1 MSFTATRKLHAWNF
15 FFPVRFQSRTGQIG
29 ALVGAEIGRRCFIVS
44 RWGFL
49 NTTFIKH
56 RLLPETNATAVL
68 IKTGIQG
75 RAIYRAAMQTHTCKR
90 RQVFFRWHE
99 SCKETSSCLCT
110 YGLFKHSFC
119 FGPVCKKK
127 WIPVH
132 TKGVK
137 KRKKKQILSLC
148 RLSADVKHAKQRRGN
163 FVDFIGKDVPKNEN
177 QVWVMR
183 VAGLWSWVTSEY

>member
-15 FFPVRFQSRTGQIG
+15 FFPARFQSRTGQNG

-99 SCKETSSCLCT
+99 SCKETSSCRCT
-110 YGLFKHSFC
+110 YGLFKHTH
-119 FGPVCKKK
+119 K
-127 WIPVH
+127 
-132 TKGVK
+132 
-137 KRKKKQILSLC
+137 
-148 RLSADVKHAKQRRGN
+148 
-163 FVDFIGKDVPKNEN
+163 KNESLFTPKVLKKEKRN
-177 QVWVMR
+177 RSCHCAACQQM
-183 VAGLWSWVTSEY
+183 